1 MNNNLLDI
9 QNQLFENMDD
19 LEIIM
24 AQGGPIPDAHIED
37 GDHLL
42 VDVKRKAE
50 HENIVAIEVGDEI
63 YIKRLMIQDNQID
76 LIPHNGADNL
86 PPFNTLGDLNIYGVV
101 TWMIKKLV

>member
-1 MNNNLLDI
+1 MNTNLRE
-9 QNQLFENMDD
+9 QLFENMDD

-50 HENIVAIEVGDEI
+50 HENIVAIEIDDEI
-63 YIKRLMIQDNQID
+63 YIKRLMIQDNKID
-76 LIPHNGADNL
+76 LIPHNEADNL
-86 PPFNTLGDLNIYGVV
+86 PPFNTLEDLNIYGVI
-101 TWMIKKLV
+101 TWVIKKMV

>member
-1 MNNNLLDI
+1 MDNNLANI
-9 QNQLFENMDD
+9 QALLFESIDD

-24 AQGGPIPDAHIED
+24 AQGGSIPEAHIED

-63 YIKRLMIQDNQID
+63 YIKRLYINGNNID
-76 LIPHNGADNL
+76 LLPHNKADNL
-86 PPFNTLGDLNIYGVV
+86 PPFNTLEDLKIYGVI
-101 TWMIKKLV
+101 TWVIKKMV

>member
-1 MNNNLLDI
+1 MNTDL

-24 AQGGPIPDAHIED
+24 AQGGPILDGRIED

-63 YIKRLMIQDNQID
+63 YIKRLYIHENTID
-76 LIPHNGADNL
+76 LVPHNDADNI
-86 PPFNTLGDLNIYGVV
+86 PPFNTLDDLKIYGVI
-101 TWMIKKLV
+101 TWVMKKLV